1 MRFASLN
8 SSRNTCM
15 RERSVSSS
23 SAMVNTTETLLALGT
38 ITLEMVGSDGAY
50 MLSLEKKCMIFGC
63 NPARLPDSSAWKYL
77 WNGAPRV
84 YCCSGATLRR

>member
-1 MRFASLN
+1 
-8 SSRNTCM
+8 M

-38 ITLEMVGSDGAY
+38 ITLEMAESDSAY

-63 NPARLPDSSAWKYL
+63 KLARFPDRSA
-77 WNGAPRV
+77 
-84 YCCSGATLRR
+84 

>member
-1 MRFASLN
+1 
-8 SSRNTCM
+8 M

-38 ITLEMVGSDGAY
+38 ITLEMAESDSAY

-63 NPARLPDSSAWKYL
+63 KPTRFPDRSA
-77 WNGAPRV
+77 
-84 YCCSGATLRR
+84 